1 MTDSASQ
8 TKTIH
13 EFLAENPD
21 VDVTDTHRQLY
32 GILGEMKDRVMAAMP
47 DLVQQP
53 ESEGLDYWIT
63 DSGNFEG
70 SMHTWTGQHAEHV
83 AHSWIGNRKASIL
96 DMNLQVWLN
105 QETDAPHLVMVF
117 GTIPQVF
124 YYSELVARRD
134 IRTDVNYL
142 QKYYDAENEE
152 FLKLRGNPLFTWSVS
167 HGTYMRALNSPNA
180 HSYTAPLGQEAEAI
194 PILRE
199 AALTRFETWLGWWKD
214 GLKHPVPE
222 ADRPAL
228 MERDHLVRRYGYEL
242 DPMNKISE
250 NMLGKERVQELL
262 AVRVGREQIRRSEA
276 GTGID
281 TLSM

>member
-134 IRTDVNYL
+134 IRTDIDYL
-142 QKYYDAENEE
+142 KKYYDAENEE

-214 GLKHPVPE
+214 GLKNPVPE

-250 NMLGKERVQELL
+250 NMLGKERVAELL
-262 AVRVGREQIRRSEA
+262 AVRVGREQIRRSET

-281 TLSM
+281 TLSR